1 MQKSYLTKRF
11 ILFSF
16 YMAVHT
22 SCFVLSYKTYIKRL
36 RFSHSGQRS
45 NQMFTC
51 VHGRSHFEAYTESR
65 KLNSYRLVTIGQS
78 KLRSV
83 FKQLPV
89 KLAWDLRRLWVK
101 LGVGNRLDR
110 VQLCRWSL
118 IHLLL
123 PIPNSREWPRPS
135 CTMGQDFKA
144 TRKVKETVMMWKLF
158 CK

>member
-1 MQKSYLTKRF
+1 MLLGFKHDLRQETLRENEASIFCKVTLNINMQKVLTKRF

-51 VHGRSHFEAYTESR
+51 VRGRSHFEAYTESR

-110 VQLCRWSL
+110 V
-118 IHLLL
+118 
-123 PIPNSREWPRPS
+123 
-135 CTMGQDFKA
+135 
-144 TRKVKETVMMWKLF
+144 
-158 CK
+158 